1 MRSLRTGQLLM
12 LALFV
17 AGMTLYVYGYEHRGD
32 ADYAREEGLGEV
44 LVLAAAASLHV
55 ALGAVL
61 RLWAIPALLFPV
73 VVAIPA
79 GRYPGGWP
87 EVPVAMAIF
96 FQEMYFG
103 LPLVLLGIGIG
114 ITLDRV
120 VRRRRQG
127 VSFPTTQS

>member
-1 MRSLRTGQLLM
+1 M

-32 ADYAREEGLGEV
+32 ADYAREERLGEV
-44 LVLAAAASLHV
+44 LVLAAAAALHI

-61 RLWAIPALLFPV
+61 RLWAIPALLLPV
-73 VVAIPA
+73 VIAIPA
-79 GRYPGGWP
+79 GSYPGGWP
-87 EVPVAMAIF
+87 EMPVAGVLF
-96 FQEMYFG
+96 FQEMTFG
-103 LPLVLLGIGIG
+103 LLLVFLGIGIG
-114 ITLDRV
+114 IGYDRV